1 MSPPATGG
9 ERRVPAVPPTS
20 PAPSLPADLR
30 LPGWI
35 LVCLFRVEP
44 GRGAP
49 LALG

>member
-1 MSPPATGG
+1 MSLPATGG
-9 ERRVPAVPPTS
+9 ERRVPAVPLTS
-20 PAPSLPADLR
+20 PAPSLPANLR